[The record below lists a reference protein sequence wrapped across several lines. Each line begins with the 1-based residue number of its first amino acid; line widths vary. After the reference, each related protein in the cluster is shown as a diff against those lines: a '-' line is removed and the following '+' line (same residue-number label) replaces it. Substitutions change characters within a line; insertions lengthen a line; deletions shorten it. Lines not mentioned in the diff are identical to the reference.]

1 MMIDKTNNNSIKYS
15 GSVESILIDKIP
27 QSIAKC
33 GSGVL
38 FLISID
44 NLAMIISSH
53 GGEYTELLIGNI
65 IKKLEKDLKSE
76 GHVLRSG
83 RNKISAILMD
93 LTPEDVK
100 EKSEEI
106 HKKFQNFGSMDSLEP
121 IHIMAT
127 VGSVD
132 FPGSATEVSEVIDKA
147 YVALKDAKAN
157 FLHYAQYNNNKNH
170 NVEAKNQML
179 LASYIQDAFLNNKLR
194 LAFQPII
201 NSKNG
206 EVAYY
211 ESLLRIVNEDSSIS
225 SAGPFIP
232 IAERMGFIDDIDIMV
247 FDLVVNELK
256 KYPNLKL
263 SVNLSNVT
271 MNNPKWLAKAIEILD
286 EDVGSRLI
294 VEITETSEAQS
305 IKIVSNVISV
315 LQDLGCKIALDDFG
329 TGYTSFTQLKSLPVD
344 MIKIDGSFVRD
355 MSTNQQSKFFVKT
368 LMEFSKNFNL
378 ISVAEFVENK
388 ETADILIDL
397 GIDYLQGTYF
407 SPAVSYREWMD
418 EDQNAN

>member
-1 MMIDKTNNNSIKYS
+1 MMIDKTNDNSLKYS
-15 GSVESILIDKIP
+15 GSVESILINKIP
-27 QSIAKC
+27 QSIEKNS
-33 GSGVL
+33 GGVL

-53 GGEYTELLIGNI
+53 GGEYVELLIYSI
-65 IKKLEKDLKSE
+65 IKKLEKDLKAE
-76 GHVLRSG
+76 GCVVRSG

-93 LTPEDVK
+93 ITLEQVK
-100 EKSEEI
+100 EKSDEI
-106 HKKFQNFGSMDSLEP
+106 HKKVQNFGCMDSLEP

-127 VGSVD
+127 IGSVD
-132 FPGSATEVSEVIDKA
+132 FPGNTTEPTDAVDKA

-157 FLHYAQYNNNKNH
+157 YLHYAPYNNHKSR

-201 NSKNG
+201 NSKTG

-211 ESLLRIVNEDSSIS
+211 ESLLRIVNEDSSLS

-256 KYPNLKL
+256 KYPNLRL
-263 SVNLSNVT
+263 SVNLSNMT
-271 MNNPKWLAKAIEILD
+271 MNNPKWLAKAVEILD
-286 EDVGSRLI
+286 EDVASRLI

-305 IKIVSNVISV
+305 IKIVANVVSV

-344 MIKIDGSFVRD
+344 IIKIDGSFVRD
-355 MSTNQQSKFFVKT
+355 ITTNQQNKFFVKT

-388 ETADILIDL
+388 ETADILVEL
-397 GIDYLQGTYF
+397 GIDYLQGNYF

-418 EDQNAN
+418 DDKNTN